1 VLAKMIGHAS
11 IYPDETALRVSERLL
26 SEVARLSSA
35 GSAWSGMTV
44 QQQPCSKSPAA
55 IRMRR
60 MHERAR
66 AGVIVIP
73 ACEIP
78 PSIVTALCDLGWLAP
93 NETGNADAVADAL
106 WDLTAA
112 ALNAEIDRSPQGST
126 LIACSLAPDGV
137 SALLSARWLA
147 RKDQGQ
153 PWHVMRALID
163 AANAAI
169 GRGLRGNKWALMK
182 TDGCYAS
189 CPPVSACNGCNSK
202 IEV

>member
-1 VLAKMIGHAS
+1 
-11 IYPDETALRVSERLL
+11 
-26 SEVARLSSA
+26 
-35 GSAWSGMTV
+35 MTV

-60 MHERAR
+60 MRERR
-66 AGVIVIP
+66 AAGMIVVP

-78 PSIVTALCDLGWLAP
+78 PGIVKGLCDLGWLAP

-106 WDLTAA
+106 SDLTAA
-112 ALNAEIDRSPQGST
+112 ALNAGMDRPPRGST

-147 RKDQGQ
+147 PKDQA
-153 PWHVMRALID
+153 PWQVMRALID

-169 GRGLRGNKWALMK
+169 GRGLWGNK
-182 TDGCYAS
+182 
-189 CPPVSACNGCNSK
+189 
-202 IEV
+202 